1 MLQYH
6 LGIKKQQDN
15 RKQVSTTESTTE
27 SKTVSY
33 HSDRK
38 EISNQMHSSEFQKY
52 SQNTLLQSK
61 HRAIAPPCPPQ
72 RVRPLERLG
81 PAQISLPK
89 GINLNFRFPHSA
101 AHIGIFY
108 LQPCGKIT
116 VLIGILSGWI
126 YCWSENPELEKLQ
139 SIEWVL
145 YYWMS
150 DSELK
155 INRFSGNSDVTFS
168 YTTGSSTVLL
178 YPTSYTLVVSTTGV
192 N

>member
-61 HRAIAPPCPPQ
+61 HRAIAPPCPPPESQ
-72 RVRPLERLG
+72 ATRKTRSSPDFASEG
-81 PAQISLPK
+81 HQSEFQISTLSRTYWH
-89 GINLNFRFPHSA
+89 ILFATMWEDNSSDWNL
-101 AHIGIFY
+101 I
-108 LQPCGKIT
+108 
-116 VLIGILSGWI
+116 
-126 YCWSENPELEKLQ
+126 
-139 SIEWVL
+139 
-145 YYWMS
+145 WM
-150 DSELK
+150 DLLLK
-155 INRFSGNSDVTFS
+155 WKSRVGE
-168 YTTGSSTVLL
+168 TTEYRVSTVLL
-178 YPTSYTLVVSTTGV
+178 DVRFWTENKPFLGKQWRHLQLYYR
-192 N
+192 

>member
-116 VLIGILSGWI
+116 VLRNLI
-126 YCWSENPELEKLQ
+126 
-139 SIEWVL
+139 
-145 YYWMS
+145 WM
-150 DSELK
+150 DLLLK
-155 INRFSGNSDVTFS
+155 WKSRVGE
-168 YTTGSSTVLL
+168 TTEYRVSTVLL
-178 YPTSYTLVVSTTGV
+178 DVRFWTENKPFLGKQWRHLQLYYR
-192 N
+192 